1 MLKPDGQFI
10 MVIPLENHLYG
21 LKEAIY
27 EKPYRN
33 EVKPYE
39 LEGFRL
45 VDCRE
50 LRYEMTVRGQEIE
63 NLFMMTPYYY
73 KTGAA
78 DQQKLLAKTEL
89 TTPVE
94 FAVLRYEKK

>member
-1 MLKPDGQFI
+1 MLRPDGQFI

-39 LEGFRL
+39 LDGFRL
-45 VDCRE
+45 EESRE
-50 LRYEMTVRGQEIE
+50 LRYEIRCG
-63 NLFMMTPYYY
+63 
-73 KTGAA
+73 
-78 DQQKLLAKTEL
+78 D
-89 TTPVE
+89 
-94 FAVLRYEKK
+94 RRR